1 MRNFRS
7 FMIVG
12 YVILLVLAQSVATT
26 EGGTP
31 DLVVES
37 VAMSPANPLAGDAV
51 TFSCKVLN
59 IGGGPTPEG
68 VVIGVAYFIDGVY
81 ETYGIVDG
89 PLRAGGSVTHEA
101 WKRVNWGTY
110 NGQGGETRPARGD
123 IDGDG
128 KDEIVIGLA
137 PVAGDPSTPGGW
149 FEVLDDD
156 YTHLAWGRI
165 NWGVYNN
172 ANGESWPAC
181 GDVDG
186 DGQDEII
193 VGLGSYPA
201 DGGWFEIFEYGSGQV
216 THKAWKR
223 VNWGAYNGQGGET
236 RPACGDVDRDGYDEI
251 IIGLDGNGGGW
262 LEVFD
267 DALAGYVHS
276 AWSHVH
282 WGGYCSA
289 NGESWPACG
298 DVDGDGQDEII
309 VGLGSYPADGG
320 WFEIFDYSPNSVTV
334 GTSSVSWSSTEG
346 FHTLTALVDDV
357 NRITESNETNNDY
370 STPSFTVFTEQANR
384 FGMNID
390 PANPAGN
397 PTAEELKTI
406 GVRWVRIEWKADFG
420 GFDYYD
426 SIISAYR
433 SAGLHVLLLVDYMSV
448 PGKPPSDAP
457 TNVWEEYVS
466 KFKSGLRDIANHY
479 RDGVDAWE
487 IWNEPDL
494 LRPGDPYDPGVP
506 ANHFG
511 QMLKDA
517 VEVIRPVSSRP
528 IIVGGLASGNP
539 NYLQQASN
547 AVGGLTVD
555 AVGVHPYGQRAPDN
569 WPSPTWGF
577 GNMSDLLDGYLVF
590 GLPLWLTEIGTSDE
604 PIQADY
610 LENVFALTGGEY
622 AWGVPVVLWF
632 CWSDGMV
639 PPFGVLFTDGTVK
652 DSYFRYETIA
662 PQW

>member
-172 ANGESWPAC
+172 
-181 GDVDG
+181 
-186 DGQDEII
+186 
-193 VGLGSYPA
+193 
-201 DGGWFEIFEYGSGQV
+201 
-216 THKAWKR
+216 
-223 VNWGAYNGQGGET
+223 
-236 RPACGDVDRDGYDEI
+236 
-251 IIGLDGNGGGW
+251 
-262 LEVFD
+262 
-267 DALAGYVHS
+267 
-276 AWSHVH
+276 
-282 WGGYCSA
+282 A